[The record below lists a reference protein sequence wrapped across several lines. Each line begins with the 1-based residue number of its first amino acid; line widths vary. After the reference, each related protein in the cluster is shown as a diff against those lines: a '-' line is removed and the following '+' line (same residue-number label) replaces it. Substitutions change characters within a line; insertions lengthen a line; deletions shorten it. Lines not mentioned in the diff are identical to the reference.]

1 MSMSAQELGADDVLA
16 AVGISQQALGT
27 ALDGDWDKL
36 AGTLEWS
43 CQRTL
48 DHLISGTLFYSGQVA
63 NEAPKRLPLIG
74 IANPDATVED
84 LLTTVDTVAHI
95 FALTLR
101 SASPAGRYFH
111 PAGMADRSGYAAMSC
126 VEVLVHTSDI
136 AAGLGI
142 EFAAPHDLCERV
154 LRRLFPWIE
163 DVGPDAFATMR
174 WTTGRLAIGG
184 RDEVA
189 ANWYWQCAPLSEW
202 DGTIKRR
209 PATRPAA
216 K

>member
-1 MSMSAQELGADDVLA
+1 MVVSAQELGPDDVLA
-16 AVGISQQALGT
+16 AVAVSQQALGT
-27 ALDGDWDKL
+27 ALDEDWEKL
-36 AGTLEWS
+36 AGPLEWT
-43 CQRTL
+43 CRRTL
-48 DHLISGTLFYSGQVA
+48 DHLISGTLFYAGQVA
-63 NEAPKRLPLIG
+63 NEAPKRLPPIRMED
-74 IANPDATVED
+74 PSATVED

-95 FALTLR
+95 FAATLR
-101 SASPAGRYFH
+101 SASPEGRFFH
-111 PAGMADRSGYAAMSC
+111 PAGMADRTGYAAMSC

-136 AAGLGI
+136 VAGLGI
-142 EFAAPHDLCERV
+142 EFAPPADLCERV

-174 WTTGRLAIGG
+174 WTTGRLAIEG
-184 RDEVA
+184 RDDVA
-189 ANWYWQCAPLSEW
+189 TDWYWQCAPLSEW